1 MLSADI
7 VGNVTLEDE
16 TCGSGRTC
24 TVSLLDTKPDEDAL
38 SAAEAALA
46 SSFPTIPNNISKK
59 HIESASVM
67 SEFACS
73 GKLVSPELVSPRK
86 GVYAD
91 FELSFERFT
100 TCTVL
105 DIPP

>member
-1 MLSADI
+1 VLSADI

-24 TVSLLDTKPDEDAL
+24 SVHLLDTKPDEV
-38 SAAEAALA
+38 ALA

-59 HIESASVM
+59 DIESASVM

-86 GVYAD
+86 GVYED
-91 FELSFERFT
+91 FELSFEQFT